1 MAAETRYSFRMIWPA
16 LALIGTLVFASGFD
30 SGGADKDQIPH
41 FDKVAHFFVFGL
53 MGTLWFRWLKG
64 DLKSSFRF
72 GTAFALT
79 LAYGVADEWIQAH
92 NPHRVT
98 DFYDWLADGFGGLT
112 GICVYRTWTLYRRV
126 LETPIGLLL
135 RGRVGGEN

>member
-16 LALIGTLVFASGFD
+16 LALIATLAIVSSFD
-30 SGGADKDQIPH
+30 SGGPEKEQIPY

-72 GTAFALT
+72 VAAFALT
-79 LAYGVADEWIQAH
+79 IAYGVADEWIQYY

-98 DFYDWLADGFGGLT
+98 DFYDWLADGLGGAT
-112 GICVYRTWTLYRRV
+112 GIYVYRSWTLYRRV
-126 LETPIGLLL
+126 LETPIGALL
-135 RGRVGGEN
+135 RGRISREG